1 MGVVKYI
8 NTDYRCV
15 YIMIDYVWI
24 RLAVTNPVTT
34 SSLNLSTVF
43 RNLMVGQNQV
53 DWCVGGLCLTGF
65 QTAIWLRQLSPVTRE
80 LQTG

>member
-1 MGVVKYI
+1 MTCYFVIVGH
-8 NTDYRCV
+8 ND
-15 YIMIDYVWI
+15 
-24 RLAVTNPVTT
+24 NPIFEQD
-34 SSLNLSTVF
+34 F